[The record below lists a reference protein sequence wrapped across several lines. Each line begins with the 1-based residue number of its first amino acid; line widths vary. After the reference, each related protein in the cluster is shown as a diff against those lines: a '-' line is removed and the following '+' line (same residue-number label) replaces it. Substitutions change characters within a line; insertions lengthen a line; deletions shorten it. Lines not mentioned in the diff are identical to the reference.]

1 MSRGI
6 EVLDVHEYL
15 LRLKDDTVLKSLF
28 PGGDVLINAD
38 MSQREPPPFYIVF
51 SVPSDEDVNN
61 MGGER
66 IMTKPDYMIQ
76 AIGRNVG
83 LEILRPIMERIDDV
97 ITDLEAGEVVNNTY
111 VGRFVRTN
119 VIPRADTLNNVRWQ
133 YLACLYKL
141 VAYSMPEGD

>member
-1 MSRGI
+1 MSTGI
-6 EVLDVHEYL
+6 EILDVHAYL
-15 LRLKDDTVLKSLF
+15 LQLQDDTVLKGLF
-28 PGGDVLINAD
+28 PGGTVLINAD
-38 MSQREPPPFYIVF
+38 LAQREPPPFYIIF

-66 IMTKPDYMIQ
+66 VMTKPDYTIQ

-83 LEILRPIMERIDDV
+83 LEVLRPIMTRIDAV
-97 ITDLEAGEVVNNTY
+97 ITDLDAGQVVNGTY

-119 VIPRADTLNNVRWQ
+119 VVVRAETLNNVRWQ

-141 VAYSMPEGD
+141 IAYSMP